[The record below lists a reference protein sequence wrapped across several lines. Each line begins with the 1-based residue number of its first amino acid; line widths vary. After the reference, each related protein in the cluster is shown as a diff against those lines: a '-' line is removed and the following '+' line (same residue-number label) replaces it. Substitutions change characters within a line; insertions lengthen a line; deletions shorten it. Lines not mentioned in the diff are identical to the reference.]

1 MSYVQAATPTYIPM
15 TLGGGSYTGISPV
28 QTMNDFKNGTDV
40 LARRIVVKSWD
51 KKGAVGVNN
60 GYARI
65 VTPFR
70 AVHSAGDFLS
80 RKNYAFGVPNPIN
93 SYHAG
98 AYVRQIGG
106 TPNQSDGTGV
116 PSGNSH
122 STYVYDSSDYTRYR
136 KLRAINRNYN
146 DNSNGGDESNA
157 SYTALRGVVGGKN

>member
-1 MSYVQAATPTYIPM
+1 MSYVQVATPTYIPM
-15 TLGGGSYTGISPV
+15 TLGGGSYTGISPI

-40 LARRIVVKSWD
+40 LARRIVVRSWD
-51 KKGAVGVNN
+51 KRGAVGVNN

-70 AVHSAGDFLS
+70 AVNSAGDFLS

-93 SYHAG
+93 SYRAG
-98 AYVRQIGG
+98 VYIRQIGS

-116 PSGNSH
+116 PSGNGH
-122 STYVYDSSDYTRYR
+122 STYVYDSSDYIRYK

-146 DNSNGGDESNA
+146 DNSNGGDQSNA
-157 SYTALRGVVGGKN
+157 SYTALRGVIGGKN